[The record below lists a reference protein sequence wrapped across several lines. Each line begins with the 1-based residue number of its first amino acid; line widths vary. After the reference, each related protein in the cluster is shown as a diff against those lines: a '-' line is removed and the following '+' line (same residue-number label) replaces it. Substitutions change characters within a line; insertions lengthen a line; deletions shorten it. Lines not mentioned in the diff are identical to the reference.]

1 MKMASI
7 LPCALAGTG
16 LDIDNFPSGY
26 DPTMPHSAL
35 TLALPAAVGSADE
48 DSRGSLY
55 HVTYNNGAI
64 YFRGFADGVSAFVE
78 RIACP

>member
-1 MKMASI
+1 MPQA
-7 LPCALAGTG
+7 ALA
-16 LDIDNFPSGY
+16 
-26 DPTMPHSAL
+26 
-35 TLALPAAVGSADE
+35 LALPAAIGSADE
-48 DSRGSLY
+48 DGRGSLY